1 MQGEFATLVWLINSI
16 YACALGGRRKSR
28 DFYRW
33 QIWRH
38 LVAVGT
44 GSIPIVSVIAACVGI
59 ILALQSAAQLE
70 RFGATSYVANLVGVI
85 ITTELGPL
93 LTAVIATGR
102 SGAAFTA
109 EIATMKISEEID
121 ALHVMGVD
129 PVRFLVWPKL
139 IAMLIMMP
147 VLTVW
152 ADFVGI
158 LCAGIFSD
166 MALGLR
172 AADYFNQT
180 ANFLTLRDFF
190 SGVVK
195 SVGFGMTITIV
206 CCWQGFMAFAGAADV
221 GLRTTKAVVQSIFII
236 ILLDLYFTA
245 LNYMYR

>member
-1 MQGEFATLVWLINSI
+1 MHGEFATLVWLINSL
-16 YACALGGRRKSR
+16 YACALGRQRKPKP
-28 DFYRW
+28 FYRW
-33 QIWRH
+33 QTWRH
-38 LVAVGT
+38 MVAVGT
-44 GSIPIVSVIAACVGI
+44 GSVPIVSVIAACVGI

-70 RFGATSYVANLVGVI
+70 KFGAISYVANLVGVI
-85 ITTELGPL
+85 IVTELGPL

-102 SGAAFTA
+102 SGASFTA

-121 ALHVMGVD
+121 ALHVMGID

-139 IAMLIMMP
+139 LAMMVMMP
-147 VLTVW
+147 LLTIW

-166 MALGLR
+166 LALGLR

-180 ANFLTLRDFF
+180 ANFLTLQDFF

-195 SVGFGMTITIV
+195 SMGFGLTITIV

-221 GLRTTKAVVQSIFII
+221 GMRTTRSVVQSIFII

-245 LNYMYR
+245 LNYLYR